1 MPKKK
6 GGKKKGPAIDLDQEG
21 NDPAVVVKNY
31 KAMCKHLGLD
41 EGKENTDLIKT
52 VSDAIAPGDTED
64 GPPPA
69 GQIVISSEP
78 SALNP
83 GGEFL
88 RATHTRA
95 LTCALL
101 GAGAPDLK
109 GGQFR
114 QLKTLRLW
122 RCAIGDDGAVCV
134 AELMKLGGGAQP
146 MALSYVSLMDNRI
159 GPRGCAAL
167 GAALDCVGEP
177 GPSKVVALDLANN
190 EMIGDEGA
198 EALCLGLRSNTVLKR
213 LHLPFCNVGAAGA
226 RAIAQAICMPTGKL
240 EHLMLTG
247 NRLGAEGLRN
257 LSDGLRRSKALQ
269 VLDVSDNRISGEVEL
284 LAHFAHALTVNKSL
298 TSIKMHYNHIGI
310 EGASVLQ
317 PALTAENKQINQFW
331 VDSTLPTEIFDTLY
345 RAGGAA
351 GKGKKKKGKKK
362 K

>member
-1 MPKKK
+1 MCIRDSYRS
-6 GGKKKGPAIDLDQEG
+6 GGAPAGGAPQSSGAAKAAPSNSWLTITCTEG
-21 NDPAVVVKNY
+21 KNRQIRRV
-31 KAMCKHLGLD
+31 CKHLGLD

-52 VSDAIAPGDTED
+52 VSDAIAPGDTEE

-114 QLKTLRLW
+114 QLKTLRIW

-146 MALSYVSLMDNRI
+146 MALSFVSLMDNRI

-167 GAALDCVGEP
+167 GAALD
-177 GPSKVVALDLANN
+177 
-190 EMIGDEGA
+190 
-198 EALCLGLRSNTVLKR
+198 
-213 LHLPFCNVGAAGA
+213 
-226 RAIAQAICMPTGKL
+226 
-240 EHLMLTG
+240 
-247 NRLGAEGLRN
+247 
-257 LSDGLRRSKALQ
+257 LSL
-269 VLDVSDNRISGEVEL
+269 I
-284 LAHFAHALTVNKSL
+284 
-298 TSIKMHYNHIGI
+298 HI
-310 EGASVLQ
+310 
-317 PALTAENKQINQFW
+317 
-331 VDSTLPTEIFDTLY
+331 
-345 RAGGAA
+345 
-351 GKGKKKKGKKK
+351 
-362 K
+362 